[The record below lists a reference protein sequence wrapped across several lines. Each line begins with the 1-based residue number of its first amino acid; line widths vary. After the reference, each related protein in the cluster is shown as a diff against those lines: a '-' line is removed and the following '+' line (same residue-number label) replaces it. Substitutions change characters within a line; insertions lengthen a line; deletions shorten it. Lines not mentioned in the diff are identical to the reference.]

1 MSNNKLKKGNYL
13 DILLKYNQT
22 IFSTKEIALLWNE
35 ENSVAVRN
43 RLNNYVENKKLI
55 RLRKGFYV
63 KSKDYNKF
71 ELGVKI
77 YTPSYISFE
86 TVLYKSGVIFQFYN
100 KIFLASYLKREIEVN
115 NQKYS
120 YNKIKNLTLT
130 NHSGVNQKDNYS
142 IASVERAFLDTVY
155 LNKGYHFDNL
165 SPIDWGKI
173 FKILPIYRNDA
184 MKKRLKKYYKN
195 A

>member
-1 MSNNKLKKGNYL
+1 MLNNKIKKGNYL
-13 DILLKYNQT
+13 DMLLKSDQS

-43 RLNNYVENKKLI
+43 RLNDYVKNKKII
-55 RLRKGFYV
+55 RLRKGFYA
-63 KSKDYNKF
+63 KNKNYDKF

-77 YTPSYISFE
+77 YNPAYISFE
-86 TVLYKSGVIFQFYN
+86 TVLCKSGIVFQFYN
-100 KIFLASYLKREIEVN
+100 KIFLASYLKREIEVD

-120 YNKIKNLTLT
+120 YNKIKDISLI
-130 NHSGVNQKDNYS
+130 NHLGVKQKDNYF
-142 IASVERAFLDTVY
+142 IATTERAFLDTVY

-165 SPIDWGKI
+165 SPIDWEEV
-173 FKILPIYRNDA
+173 FKILPIYKNNI
-184 MKKRLKKYYKN
+184 MEKRVKKYYKN

>member
-1 MSNNKLKKGNYL
+1 MLNNKIKKGNYL
-13 DILLKYNQT
+13 DMLLKSDQS

-43 RLNNYVENKKLI
+43 RLNDYVKNKKII
-55 RLRKGFYV
+55 RLRKGFYA
-63 KSKDYNKF
+63 KNKNYDKF

-77 YTPSYISFE
+77 YNPAYISFE
-86 TVLYKSGVIFQFYN
+86 TVLCKSGIVFQFYN
-100 KIFLASYLKREIEVN
+100 KIFLASYLKREIEVD

-120 YNKIKNLTLT
+120 YNKIKDISLI
-130 NHSGVNQKDNYS
+130 NHLGVKQKDNYF
-142 IASVERAFLDTVY
+142 IATTERAFLDTVY

-165 SPIDWGKI
+165 SPINWEKV
-173 FKILPIYRNDA
+173 FKILPIYKNNI
-184 MKKRLKKYYKN
+184 MEKRVKKYYKN

>member
-1 MSNNKLKKGNYL
+1 MLNNKIKKGNYL
-13 DILLKYNQT
+13 DMLLKSDQS

-43 RLNNYVENKKLI
+43 RLNDYVKNKKII
-55 RLRKGFYV
+55 RLRKGFYA
-63 KSKDYNKF
+63 KNKNYDKF

-77 YTPSYISFE
+77 YNPAYISFE
-86 TVLYKSGVIFQFYN
+86 TVLCKSGIVFQFYN
-100 KIFLASYLKREIEVN
+100 KIFLASYLKREIEVD

-120 YNKIKNLTLT
+120 YNKIKDISLINYL
-130 NHSGVNQKDNYS
+130 GVKQKDNYF
-142 IASVERAFLDTVY
+142 IATTERAFLDTVY

-165 SPIDWGKI
+165 SPINWEKV
-173 FKILPIYRNDA
+173 FKILPIYKNNI
-184 MKKRLKKYYKN
+184 MEKRVKKYYKN